1 MDTLHLERNKI
12 KEITSVNNSQIKRVT
27 SLQNKK
33 YRDAYKEFFIE
44 GEKSIKEAIKFNQK
58 IKNIYYCPKMID
70 YKFDFPGTEVTEEI
84 IKKISDVTTSQGI
97 IAVCKTPQYADFKKD
112 RILFLDRVQDPGN
125 VGTIIRT
132 ADAFGFNAV
141 FLSKG
146 CADVYS
152 PKVIRATMGS
162 IFHIPVIQN
171 VDIEEIKAI
180 GNKIFSSSLE
190 TNELLDKIE
199 ISRKFTLVIG
209 NEGNGISEEVK
220 NITNKFVKI
229 KMNGNAESL
238 NASIAAGILM
248 YEFSKKI

>member
-1 MDTLHLERNKI
+1 M
-12 KEITSVNNSQIKRVT
+12 EITSISNSQIKRVA

-33 YRDAYKEFFIE
+33 YRDEYKEFFIE

-70 YKFDFPGTEVTEEI
+70 YKLNFPGTEVTEEI
-84 IKKISDVTTSQGI
+84 IKKITDVTTSQGI
-97 IAVCKTPQYADFKKD
+97 VAVCEIPQYTEFEKD

-132 ADAFGFNAV
+132 ADAFGFDAV
-141 FLSKG
+141 LLSQG

-152 PKVIRATMGS
+152 PKVVRATMGS
-162 IFHIPVIQN
+162 IFHLPIIQN
-171 VDIEEIKAI
+171 VNVEEIKAI
-180 GNKIFSSSLE
+180 GNKIYSSSLE
-190 TNELLDKIE
+190 TNEFLGELE
-199 ISRKFTLVIG
+199 IPEKFILVIG
-209 NEGNGISEEVK
+209 NEGNGISEGIK
-220 NITNKFVKI
+220 NITDKFVKI
-229 KMNGNAESL
+229 KMDGNAESL

>member
-1 MDTLHLERNKI
+1 M
-12 KEITSVNNSQIKRVT
+12 EITSLSNSQIKQVA

-33 YRDAYKEFFIE
+33 YRDEYKEFFIE

-58 IKNIYYCPKMID
+58 IKNIYYCRKMID

-97 IAVCKTPQYADFKKD
+97 VAVCETPQYADFKKD

-132 ADAFGFNAV
+132 ADAFGFDAV

-152 PKVIRATMGS
+152 PKVVRATMGS
-162 IFHIPVIQN
+162 IFHLPIIQN
-171 VDIEEIKAI
+171 VAVEEIKAI
-180 GNKIFSSSLE
+180 GNKIYSSTLE
-190 TNELLDKIE
+190 TNEFLNKLE
-199 ISRKFTLVIG
+199 IPESFTLVIG
-209 NEGNGISEEVK
+209 NEGKGISEEVK
-220 NITNKFVKI
+220 SITDKFVKI

>member
-1 MDTLHLERNKI
+1 M
-12 KEITSVNNSQIKRVT
+12 EITSISNSQIKRVA

-33 YRDAYKEFFIE
+33 YRDEYKEFFIE

-70 YKFDFPGTEVTEEI
+70 YKLDFPGIEVTEEI
-84 IKKISDVTTSQGI
+84 IKKITDVTTSQGI
-97 IAVCKTPQYADFKKD
+97 IAVCEIPKYFEFKKD
-112 RILFLDRVQDPGN
+112 RILFLDRLQDPGN

-132 ADAFGFNAV
+132 ADAFGFDAV

-152 PKVIRATMGS
+152 PKVVRATMGS
-162 IFHIPVIQN
+162 IFHLPVIQN
-171 VDIEEIKAI
+171 VEVEEIKSI
-180 GNKIFSSSLE
+180 GNKVYSSTLE
-190 TNELLDKIE
+190 KSEFLEKIE
-199 ISRKFTLVIG
+199 IPQQFTLVIG

-220 NITNKFVKI
+220 NITDKFVKI